1 MEDIINNIKI
11 RLKDLGFNPEDFL
24 EIKKISN
31 IINNKQNNF
40 NRWIYSLYRV
50 LYEIGLN
57 DKELDDLLN
66 KLLDYGE

>member
-1 MEDIINNIKI
+1 MSI
-11 RLKDLGFNPEDFL
+11 
-24 EIKKISN
+24 

-40 NRWIYSLYRV
+40 NRWIYSLHRV

-57 DKELDDLLN
+57 DEELDNLLN

>member
-11 RLKDLGFNPEDFL
+11 RLKDLGFNLEDFL
-24 EIKKISN
+24 EIEKISN

-40 NRWIYSLYRV
+40 NRWIYSLHRV

>member
-24 EIKKISN
+24 EIKKIAN

>member
-40 NRWIYSLYRV
+40 NRWIYSLHRV

-57 DKELDDLLN
+57 DEELDDLLN

>member
-66 KLLDYGE
+66 KLLDYGK

>member
-24 EIKKISN
+24 EIRKISN

-40 NRWIYSLYRV
+40 NRWIYSLHRA